1 MSQNTYAVCHTCDG
15 EGDVA
20 PTLLS
25 ARQRKRLAHS
35 GKAPQRQ
42 PCIECAG
49 RGVVLS
55 TKPGPGGPPKVA
67 IVGGGL
73 AGCATAL
80 ALKQRGVACVV
91 YEGDSSQNERPQG
104 YALTLQQGSRA
115 LRSLGVVVRGT
126 TPTGHASFDSTGR
139 TLGAYAPTQNGNGRS
154 QMRSANVVCPRRRV
168 RDAVA
173 ASLDVTYGRR
183 CVSVADGV
191 ITFEDGTAAGPFDV
205 LIGADGVRSRVA
217 RNKPTY
223 LGYVVALGIAPG
235 TAVPPHLRRATW
247 QCLDG
252 VANRMY
258 SMPFDGCTD
267 ASTDPADDVPA
278 TSDVEPRVM
287 WQFSWREPDEDNA
300 RLLAKAG
307 GVAIREAVLNK
318 CRGWASYVPHLVSE
332 TAPSDIVAYAL
343 VDVDAVRCVV
353 DDRTV
358 LIGDAAHAMSPF
370 KGQGANQAL
379 VDGVELARRL
389 YRVPSLRPIEAP
401 PPPRGALSV
410 EEALLDFERECIAR
424 VTPKLNMSR
433 ANAQLTHSI
442 SALAVADV
450 PRAEAARAALSGAL

>member
-1 MSQNTYAVCHTCDG
+1 MSNTYAVCPACDG

-20 PTLLS
+20 PTELS

-35 GKAPQRQ
+35 GKAPARQ
-42 PCIECAG
+42 PCTACAG
-49 RGVVLS
+49 RGVV
-55 TKPGPGGPPKVA
+55 PGTSSPGGPPRVA

-73 AGCATAL
+73 AGCAAAL
-80 ALKQRGVACVV
+80 ALKQRGVACVIF
-91 YEGDSSQNERPQG
+91 EGDASQNERPQG
-104 YALTLQQGSRA
+104 YALTLQQGTKA

-126 TPTGHASFDSTGR
+126 TPNGHASFDSNGN
-139 TLGAYAPTQNGNGRS
+139 TLGAYAPTQTGQSRS
-154 QMRSANVVCPRRRV
+154 HMRSANVVCPRRRV

-173 ASLDVTYGRR
+173 CSLDVTYGRR

-191 ITFEDGTAAGPFDV
+191 VTFEDGTSSGPFDV
-205 LIGADGVRSRVA
+205 IVGADGVRSRIA
-217 RNKPTY
+217 QNKPTY
-223 LGYVVALGIAPG
+223 LGYVVALGIAPSE
-235 TAVPPHLRRATW
+235 AVPSHLRHQTW

-258 SMPFDGCTD
+258 SMPFDGNTD
-267 ASTDPADDVPA
+267 ASTDPADDVES
-278 TSDVEPRVM
+278 TTGDERVM
-287 WQFSWREPDEDNA
+287 WQFSWRESEDNA

-318 CRGWASYVPHLVSE
+318 CRDWASYVPHLVSE
-332 TAPSDIVAYAL
+332 TAPEDIVAYAL
-343 VDVDAVRCVV
+343 VDVDEVRCVV

-389 YRVPSLRPIEAP
+389 YRVPALRPIDAP
-401 PPPRGALSV
+401 PPVAPLSV
-410 EEALLDFERECIAR
+410 QEALLDFEEECIAR

-433 ANAQLTHSI
+433 QNAQLTHSI
-442 SALAVADV
+442 SALAVGDV
-450 PRAEAARAALSGAL
+450 PRAEAARAALSGPL

>member
-1 MSQNTYAVCHTCDG
+1 MSNTYAVCHTCDG
-15 EGDVA
+15 EGDLE
-20 PTLLS
+20 PTDLS

-73 AGCATAL
+73 AGCAAAL
-80 ALKQRGVACVV
+80 ALKQRGVACAI

-205 LIGADGVRSRVA
+205 IIGADGVRSRVA

-223 LGYVVALGIAPG
+223 LGYVVALGIAPAE
-235 TAVPPHLRRATW
+235 AVPTHLRRATW

-267 ASTDPADDVPA
+267 ASTDPADDIRE
-278 TSDVEPRVM
+278 TSDGDRVM
-287 WQFSWREPDEDNA
+287 WQFSWREADEGAA

-307 GVAIREAVLNK
+307 GVTIRETVQER
-318 CRGWASYVPHLVSE
+318 CREWASYVPHLVSE
-332 TAPSDIVAYAL
+332 TAPEDIVAYAL
-343 VDVDAVRCVV
+343 VDIDQVRCVV

-389 YRVPSLRPIEAP
+389 YRVPSLRPENAP

-410 EEALLDFERECIAR
+410 EEALLDFEKECITR
-424 VTPKLNMSR
+424 VTSKLKMSR
-433 ANAQLTHSI
+433 QNAQLTHSI
-442 SALAVADV
+442 SALAVGDV

>member
-49 RGVVLS
+49 RGVVPGNSS
-55 TKPGPGGPPKVA
+55 TAGPPKVA

-73 AGCATAL
+73 AGCAAAL
-80 ALKQRGVACVV
+80 ALKQRGVACAI

-126 TPTGHASFDSTGR
+126 TPNGHASFDSTGR

-205 LIGADGVRSRVA
+205 IIGADGVRSRVA

-267 ASTDPADDVPA
+267 ASTDPADDVNA
-278 TSDVEPRVM
+278 TTDVDRVM

-318 CRGWASYVPHLVSE
+318 CRDWASYVPHLVSE
-332 TAPSDIVAYAL
+332 TAPEDIVAYAL

-389 YRVPSLRPIEAP
+389 YRVPSLRPENAP
-401 PPPRGALSV
+401 PPVAPLSLT
-410 EEALLDFERECIAR
+410 EALLDFEKECTMR
-424 VTPKLNMSR
+424 VTSKLNMSR
-433 ANAQLTHSI
+433 ANAQLTHSM
-442 SALAVADV
+442 SALAVGDV

>member
-1 MSQNTYAVCHTCDG
+1 MSNTYVVCNTCDG
-15 EGDVA
+15 EGDIA
-20 PTLLS
+20 PAELS

-42 PCIECAG
+42 PCVTCAG
-49 RGVVLS
+49 RGVV
-55 TKPGPGGPPKVA
+55 PGNCSPAGPPQVA

-80 ALKQRGVACVV
+80 ALKQRGVACVIF
-91 YEGDSSQNERPQG
+91 EGDASQNERPQG

-126 TPTGHASFDSTGR
+126 TPNGHASFDSHGN
-139 TLGAYAPTQNGNGRS
+139 TLGAYAPTQTGQGRS
-154 QMRSANVVCPRRRV
+154 QTRSANVVCPRRRV
-168 RDAVA
+168 RDVI
-173 ASLDVTYGRR
+173 ASNLDVTYGRR

-191 ITFEDGTAAGPFDV
+191 VTFADGTSRGPFDV
-205 LIGADGVRSRVA
+205 IVGADGVRSRIA

-223 LGYVVALGIAPG
+223 LGYVVALGIAPSE
-235 TAVPPHLRRATW
+235 AVPPHLRRATW

-258 SMPFDGCTD
+258 SMPFDGYTD
-267 ASTDPADDVPA
+267 ASTDPADDVES
-278 TSDVEPRVM
+278 TTGDERVM
-287 WQFSWREPDEDNA
+287 WQFSWRETEDNA
-300 RLLAKAG
+300 RFLAKAG

-318 CRGWASYVPHLVSE
+318 CRDWASYVPHLVSE
-332 TAPSDIVAYAL
+332 TAPEDIVAYAL
-343 VDVDAVRCVV
+343 VDVDEVRCVV

-389 YRVPSLRPIEAP
+389 YRVPALRPMEAP
-401 PPPRGALSV
+401 PPVAPLALAEALS
-410 EEALLDFERECIAR
+410 DFEEECIAR
-424 VTPKLNMSR
+424 VTQKLRMSR
-433 ANAQLTHSI
+433 QNAQLTHST

-450 PRAEAARAALSGAL
+450 PRAEAARAALSSGAL

>member
-1 MSQNTYAVCHTCDG
+1 MSNTYAVCPTCDG
-15 EGDVA
+15 EGDLE
-20 PTLLS
+20 PTELS
-25 ARQRKRLAHS
+25 TRQKKRLAHS

-42 PCIECAG
+42 PCVTCAG
-49 RGVVLS
+49 RGVV
-55 TKPGPGGPPKVA
+55 PGNSSPAGPPKVA

-73 AGCATAL
+73 AGCAAAL
-80 ALKQRGVACVV
+80 ALRQRGVACAI

-126 TPTGHASFDSTGR
+126 TPNGHASFDSHGNK
-139 TLGAYAPTQNGNGRS
+139 LGAYAPTQTGNGRS

-173 ASLDVTYGRR
+173 LNLDVTYGRR

-191 ITFEDGTAAGPFDV
+191 ITFEDNTKEGPFDV
-205 LIGADGVRSRVA
+205 IVGADGVRSCIA
-217 RNKPTY
+217 KNKPTY
-223 LGYVVALGIAPG
+223 LGYVVALGIAPSE
-235 TAVPPHLRRATW
+235 AVPHHLRHQTW

-258 SMPFDGCTD
+258 SMHFDGCTD
-267 ASTDPADDVPA
+267 ASTDPADDLIK
-278 TSDVEPRVM
+278 TSSTERVM
-287 WQFSWREPDEDNA
+287 WQFSWRETEDNA

-307 GVAIREAVLNK
+307 GFAIREAVLNK

-332 TAPSDIVAYAL
+332 TAPEDIVAYAL
-343 VDVDAVRCVV
+343 VDVDEVRCVV
-353 DDRTV
+353 DSKTV

-389 YRVPSLRPIEAP
+389 YRVPLLRPENAP
-401 PPPRGALSV
+401 PPVAPLSV
-410 EEALLDFERECIAR
+410 QEALLGFEEECIAR

-433 ANAQLTHSI
+433 QNAQLTHSI

-450 PRAEAARAALSGAL
+450 PRAEAARAAAGL

>member
-1 MSQNTYAVCHTCDG
+1 MSENYAVCPTCDG

-20 PTLLS
+20 PTELS

-55 TKPGPGGPPKVA
+55 TNPGPEGPPQVA

-80 ALKQRGVACVV
+80 ALRQRGVACII

-126 TPTGHASFDSTGR
+126 TPNGHASFDSTGR
-139 TLGAYAPTQNGNGRS
+139 TLGAYAPTQTGQGRS
-154 QMRSANVVCPRRRV
+154 QTRSANVVCPRRRV

-173 ASLDVTYGRR
+173 AGLDVTYGRR
-183 CVSVADGV
+183 CVSVDDGV
-191 ITFEDGTAAGPFDV
+191 ITFADGTTEGPFDV
-205 LIGADGVRSRVA
+205 IIGADGVRSRIA

-223 LGYVVALGIAPG
+223 LGYVVALGIAPSE
-235 TAVPPHLRRATW
+235 AVPPHLRRATW

-258 SMPFDGCTD
+258 SMPFDGSMD
-267 ASTDPADDVPA
+267 ASTDPADDVSA
-278 TSDVEPRVM
+278 TSDVEPRAM
-287 WQFSWREPDEDNA
+287 WQFSWREADEANA

-307 GVAIREAVLNK
+307 GVAIRETVQER
-318 CRGWASYVPHLVSE
+318 CRDWASYVPHLVSE
-332 TAPSDIVAYAL
+332 TAPEDVVAYAL
-343 VDVDAVRCVV
+343 VDIDQVRCVV

-389 YRVPSLRPIEAP
+389 YRVPSLRPENAP
-401 PPPRGALSV
+401 PPVAPLSLT
-410 EEALLDFERECIAR
+410 EALLDFERECIMR

-442 SALAVADV
+442 SALAVGDV

>member
-1 MSQNTYAVCHTCDG
+1 MSNTYAVCPTCDG

-20 PTLLS
+20 PTELS
-25 ARQRKRLAHS
+25 ARQKKRLAHT
-35 GKAPQRQ
+35 GKAPRRQ
-42 PCIECAG
+42 PCVTCAG
-49 RGVVLS
+49 RGVV
-55 TKPGPGGPPKVA
+55 PGNSSPGGPPKVA

-73 AGCATAL
+73 AGCAAAL
-80 ALKQRGVACVV
+80 ALKQRGVACSI
-91 YEGDSSQNERPQG
+91 YEGDTSQNERPQG

-126 TPTGHASFDSTGR
+126 TPTGHASFDATGR
-139 TLGAYAPTQNGNGRS
+139 TLGAYAPTQTGQSRS

-173 ASLDVTYGRR
+173 STLDVAYGRR

-191 ITFEDGTAAGPFDV
+191 ITFEDGTSSGPFDV
-205 LIGADGVRSRVA
+205 VVGADGVRSRIA

-223 LGYVVALGIAPG
+223 LGYVVALGIAPSE
-235 TAVPPHLRRATW
+235 AVPPHLRRATW

-267 ASTDPADDVPA
+267 ASTDPADDVNA
-278 TSDVEPRVM
+278 TTDVDRVM
-287 WQFSWREPDEDNA
+287 WQFSWREADEGAA
-300 RLLAKAG
+300 RSLAKAG
-307 GVAIREAVLNK
+307 GFTIRETVQER
-318 CRGWASYVPHLVSE
+318 CRDWASYVPHLVSE
-332 TAPSDIVAYAL
+332 TAPEDIVAYAL
-343 VDVDAVRCVV
+343 VDVDRVRCVV

-389 YRVPSLRPIEAP
+389 YRVPSLRPGSAP
-401 PPPRGALSV
+401 PPVAPLSLT
-410 EEALLDFERECIAR
+410 EALLDFERECIMR
-424 VTPKLNMSR
+424 VTSKLNMSR

-442 SALAVADV
+442 SALAVGDV